1 MLGEVLGGVSL
12 LGFGGAGG
20 GIEVCGV
27 GDSTLKGGVSV
38 RGGEGQVRQKG
49 LPCLR
54 DRFGAGKAL
63 WPSKG
68 LSGEALE
75 GF

>member
-27 GDSTLKGGVSV
+27 G
-38 RGGEGQVRQKG
+38 
-49 LPCLR
+49 
-54 DRFGAGKAL
+54 KAL

-75 GF
+75 RFLHGSVAPRGNFQGGK